1 MPDQQG
7 IPSLR
12 TILWACFASAIVTG
26 ATSAP
31 AIALASD
38 MKVGI
43 MTGVVAFCAT
53 LAVMLGL
60 GPKIPSGGLVEKTT
74 ETHTVETTAVPKPD

>member
-1 MPDQQG
+1 MNDQQG

-12 TILWACFASAIVTG
+12 TILWACFASLIVTG

-31 AIALASD
+31 AVALASD
-38 MKVGI
+38 TRVGI

-60 GPKIPSGGLVEKTT
+60 GGKIPSGTPRVLETTTTT
-74 ETHTVETTAVPKPD
+74 ETKVIPGG